1 MSQKPTRNNY
11 NYAVIYYKFNQNSKF
26 NRYITDMTFLSRK
39 HAMPFMMRTYPCGM
53 PSISFPPQVGKEKN
67 VNLNKKR
74 KKKNKKKRKFEKIK
88 F

>member
-53 PSISFPPQVGKEKN
+53 PSISFPPQVGKEK
-67 VNLNKKR
+67 KR
-74 KKKNKKKRKFEKIK
+74 QSERKTKIKKKEKK
-88 F
+88 